1 MKVILYRINS
11 IILKVLK
18 SALIILFA
26 SLILLMVVNVFLRY
40 VLSKPLFWVTEICS
54 YVLLYLIMGGATL
67 ALYYGNHISIN
78 IDLSKLG
85 AIAKRIIDIIST
97 IAAYI
102 LIIAFIIYGSILV
115 CENIS
120 SYTGT
125 VPISMGL
132 VYLAVPVN
140 AVIMLLLYSEKVIKR
155 K

>member
-85 AIAKRIIDIIST
+85 AIAKRIIDII
-97 IAAYI
+97 
-102 LIIAFIIYGSILV
+102 IAFIIYGSILV